1 LRDHRDAA
9 AQYFALISMS
19 WQRTPQSTVRCLC
32 QRGTSQ
38 SKVRSTCKSAEDEF
52 SFLWQERGGPTA
64 ATPIR
69 RGFGSA
75 VLIDAAKTALEYPPS
90 GVRYELVIPLST
102 IQAKVTAE
110 TPVSKGIT

>member
-1 LRDHRDAA
+1 MRDHRDAA
-9 AQYFALISMS
+9 AQYFALILNELATNATKYGALSVPTGHITI
-19 WQRTPQSTVRCLC
+19 QGQIN
-32 QRGTSQ
+32 G
-38 SKVRSTCKSAEDEF
+38 KSAEDEF